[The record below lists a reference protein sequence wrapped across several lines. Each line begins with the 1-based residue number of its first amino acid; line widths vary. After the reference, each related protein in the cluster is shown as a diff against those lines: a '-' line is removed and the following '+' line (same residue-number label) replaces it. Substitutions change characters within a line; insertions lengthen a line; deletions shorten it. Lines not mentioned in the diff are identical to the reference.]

1 VRVEPDYKFRLR
13 PWSLPAFLVALLAVA
28 AATGIRMMLAS
39 LGLHC
44 YFATF
49 FPAIL
54 AAGLIAGAPA
64 GAFTAV
70 IAIPIV
76 WWAFMPPVFE
86 FSPLGPADYDQF
98 ALFLLFSSLL
108 VGLSHLYREALA
120 TRRRLEFSE
129 RLEREGRRALT
140 APRGG
145 YMF

>member
-1 VRVEPDYKFRLR
+1 MSQRGHRLSQGGREVRAEPNYIFKLR
-13 PWSLPAFLVALLAVA
+13 PWSLPAFLVVLLAVG
-28 AATGIRMMLAS
+28 AATATQMILAS
-39 LGLHC
+39 LGLQL

-49 FPAIL
+49 FPAVL

-70 IAIPIV
+70 LAIPIV

-98 ALFLLFSSLL
+98 ALYLLSSAL
-108 VGLSHLYREALA
+108 VVWLSHLYREAVA

-129 RLEREGRRALT
+129 GL
-140 APRGG
+140 
-145 YMF
+145 